1 MSRKPHFYDNVNLII
16 GVLGLVLGIAS
27 TAIAVQ
33 QGWVPVLV
41 GQNDRFSC
49 ELQPDTEKG
58 GQVWTVMYRN
68 DKTTNPWLKMVST
81 LGRDWTPATRCE
93 EIAERLENYRQD
105 GLTKLD
111 YREDPATPGQYVI
124 CAHTKLSGDQNCP
137 LLMTLNPG
145 TDPYKILR
153 EMTEA
158 LRNGNG
164 VYQNKEGRRTDTLSP
179 DKPEVNLESLLA
191 EEDQKE

>member
-1 MSRKPHFYDNVNLII
+1 MSRNPRFYDNVNLTI
-16 GVLGLVLGIAS
+16 GVLGLILAIAG

-41 GQNDRFSC
+41 GKNDRFSC
-49 ELQPDTEKG
+49 QLQPDTVKG
-58 GQVWTVMYRN
+58 GEVWTVMYRN
-68 DKTTNPWLKMVST
+68 DKSTNPWLKMVST
-81 LGRDWTPATRCE
+81 LGGNWTPAKRCE
-93 EIAERLENYRQD
+93 KIAERLENYRQD

-137 LLMTLNPG
+137 LLITLKPG
-145 TDPYKILR
+145 ADPYTTLR
-153 EMTEA
+153 EMTAA
-158 LRNGNG
+158 LKNGNG

-179 DKPEVNLESLLA
+179 DQPEVNLESLLA
-191 EEDQKE
+191 NEDRKE